1 MYKSF
6 LKPIIDCLGAV
17 VLFVMLLPLFLFI
30 TICLFIA
37 IQGNPFFSQKR
48 PGKNEKIF
56 SALKFKSMTDKTDIE
71 GNLLPDHLR
80 ITKFGAFLR
89 KSSLDEIPQLLN
101 VIKGDMSFIGPRPLL
116 IRYLPYYN
124 EEEKLRH
131 TVRPGIT
138 GLAQISGRNY
148 ISWEKK
154 FELDV
159 FYVKNMSFFLDL
171 KILLKT
177 FSKVITSSG
186 VAVAT
191 NEVNEFFDV
200 ERKEALQQS
209 LK

>member
-1 MYKSF
+1 MYKSY
-6 LKPIIDCLGAV
+6 LKPIIDSVGAV
-17 VLFVMLLPLFLFI
+17 VLFVMLLPIFIFI
-30 TICLFIA
+30 TFCLFIA

-56 SALKFKSMTDKTDIE
+56 SALKFKSMTDKTDTE

-89 KSSLDEIPQLLN
+89 KSSLDEIPQLIN

-124 EEEKLRH
+124 ENEKLRH

-148 ISWEKK
+148 ITWEKK

-159 FYVKNMSFFLDL
+159 FYVNNISFLLDL

-191 NEVNEFFDV
+191 NEITEFFDV
-200 ERKEALQQS
+200 ERKEAWQRD